1 MRHCA
6 QCDGKLVLIKEKT
19 ETVEGSRSP
28 ITTQEYRC
36 LDKECQARMDKDTA
50 LRITSRDERQKKKDS
65 KLNERRKKTLK
76 N

>member
-6 QCDGKLVLIKEKT
+6 QCNGKLLLIKQKT

-28 ITTQEYRC
+28 ITTMEYRC
-36 LDKECQARMDKDTA
+36 LDIECQTRMDKDTE

-65 KLNERRKKTLK
+65 KKKHKASK

>member
-6 QCDGKLVLIKEKT
+6 QCDGKLVLIKQKT

-65 KLNERRKKTLK
+65 KNNQRRKASK